1 MTTVYDVPPGIRIE
15 RLKEQLE
22 KEGKVKPPDWAAFA
36 RTGAHTEK
44 APVQKDWWYRR
55 LAAVLRKVYLN
66 GPVGATHLAAE
77 FGGRPGD
84 RGAPYPPPRRP
95 PSNAPG
101 GDAAARVPRVRLED
115 REEGP
120 RDHAPGPQGPR
131 PPRDGDPQR
140 AREGQ
145 PRAHEVHGRRLRMAD
160 GDDELEAIRRRKL
173 ADLQTQQDQAIAQ
186 QQYREQVQAQRQA
199 ILRQILTPEAR
210 ERLGRIELAYPEL
223 KESVEQQLVALA
235 QSGRVQRMIDDETLR
250 QILERVIPKKRE
262 IKIERR

>member
-1 MTTVYDVPPGIRIE
+1 M
-15 RLKEQLE
+15 
-22 KEGKVKPPDWAAFA
+22 AA
-36 RTGAHTEK
+36 
-44 APVQKDWWYRR
+44 
-55 LAAVLRKVYLN
+55 
-66 GPVGATHLAAE
+66 
-77 FGGRPGD
+77 
-84 RGAPYPPPRRP
+84 
-95 PSNAPG
+95 
-101 GDAAARVPRVRLED
+101 
-115 REEGP
+115 
-120 RDHAPGPQGPR
+120 
-131 PPRDGDPQR
+131 
-140 AREGQ
+140 
-145 PRAHEVHGRRLRMAD
+145 